1 MEGVKGRLWKVKNKQ
16 RQHRET
22 SKRGPRAELVGVD
35 GDSVTPSSNEPPAY
49 NRPWFLFL
57 FAFLFINRRIFAIF
71 FFKICEILIKSGL
84 FVTGCVADFQ
94 NAEESGFC
102 LVLLCVDEAE
112 DIKRRAQM
120 A

>member
-1 MEGVKGRLWKVKNKQ
+1 MNHLPTTGLGFYFCLL
-16 RQHRET
+16 
-22 SKRGPRAELVGVD
+22 SYLSIAAF
-35 GDSVTPSSNEPPAY
+35 S
-49 NRPWFLFL
+49 LF
-57 FAFLFINRRIFAIF
+57 F